1 MNDVDCTHA
10 SRHHRP
16 ALTLRPMTPHSA
28 GEDVHLSSE
37 LIGSLIIMTMYVF
50 MWAAPPADLAVPK

>member
-1 MNDVDCTHA
+1 
-10 SRHHRP
+10 
-16 ALTLRPMTPHSA
+16 MTPHSA